1 VRKSAFVI
9 IFTLILVSLL
19 HIGLVNADSVI
30 YIKAD
35 GSIVPSTAP
44 IERDGDVYSFT
55 DRIFN
60 QTIVVERSNIVI
72 DGAGFKLEGYRE
84 GLEHFEFGSKVMT
97 ERGLHVIGVSNV
109 TIQNME
115 LQNFELGIC
124 IENSSD
130 CVITSST
137 LTNDVKSLYYWY
149 SNGFNL
155 KNSSNC
161 LIGNNT
167 IINSCMVFK
176 GSSNN
181 IISNNTLHG
190 GVVDL
195 SLSYNNTFTENRI
208 YDGNFE
214 AGGYLGFKEMKD
226 YMNSID
232 TSNQVNDAPVYYLV
246 NQTNLTIDSN
256 TTSQIGALV
265 LVNCDNI
272 TIKDA
277 TIMQG
282 MPTVM
287 FAFTTNSALIN
298 CSVID
303 YQNHNGIVLR
313 NSANNLI
320 SNNNITSYGG
330 WSQHIG
336 LHAPHSFNNTIS
348 DNFVAGS
355 WWWGITSG
363 SFDVIS
369 GNIITQ
375 AETGLLIS
383 EFGNTVFDNEVYST
397 RMQISKGV
405 FADSGEGMQVS
416 GANHQIFRNTFRNNG
431 LAIEDLGS
439 NITYYQNNFINNTK
453 TVEVKNR
460 MMNNWDNGTMGN
472 YWSDYADRYPNAKEK
487 GSSGI
492 WDTPYIIDENN
503 QDNYPLMNPTAFPET
518 PDATPPTISIVS
530 PENKTYSTNTLNLS
544 IHSSSYLRLFGV
556 QYSVDGGS
564 FRNVHHPIPPDY
576 HPPVSC
582 DYNTVLDLEDGPHL
596 ILAKAN
602 VWSGITYAN
611 ASFTIDT
618 TSPDILVLSPE
629 NKTYDTA
636 DIPLNFTV
644 NELVSQITYS
654 LDGQENVAIDG
665 NATLTEL
672 SDGSH
677 SLIVYATD
685 TVGNTGASE
694 TVHFSIEAP
703 PPEPKKSEP
712 FPITWI
718 AAATA
723 IIAIAGAI
731 LLIYFR
737 KTKRP

>member
-1 VRKSAFVI
+1 M
-9 IFTLILVSLL
+9 FTLILVSLL
-19 HIGLVNADSVI
+19 HIGLVKADSVI

-60 QTIVVERSNIVI
+60 QTIVVEQSNIVI
-72 DGAGFKLEGYRE
+72 DGAGFKLEGYTIPYSD
-84 GLEHFEFGSKVMT
+84 LSVGSWFIT

-115 LQNFELGIC
+115 LQNFKFGIY

-130 CVITSST
+130 CVVTSST
-137 LTNDVKSLYYWY
+137 LTNDVKSLNPWY
-149 SNGFNL
+149 SDGLNL

-161 LIGNNT
+161 LIVNNT
-167 IINSCMVFK
+167 IINSCMVFD

-181 IISNNTLHG
+181 AISNNTLHG
-190 GVVDL
+190 GSVEL
-195 SLSYNNTFTENRI
+195 YLSYNNTFTENRI
-208 YDGNFE
+208 YDGNFK
-214 AGGYLGFKEMKD
+214 AKHRYLLPRIEMKD

-232 TSNQVNDAPVYYLV
+232 TSNQVNDAPVYFLI

-256 TTSQIGALV
+256 TTSQIGTLV

-282 MPTVM
+282 LPTVM
-287 FAFTTNSALIN
+287 FAYTTNSALIN

-303 YQNHNGIVLR
+303 YRNHNGIELR
-313 NSANNLI
+313 NSTNNLI

-336 LHAPHSFNNTIS
+336 LHAPYSFNNTIS
-348 DNFVAGS
+348 DNVVTGS

-383 EFGNTVFDNEVYST
+383 EYGNTVFDNQVYST
-397 RMQISKGV
+397 RMHVSKGV

-416 GANHQIFRNTFRNNG
+416 GSNHQIFRNTFRNNG
-431 LAIEDLGS
+431 LAIEDFGS

-453 TVEVKNR
+453 TIKVQNR
-460 MMNNWDNGTMGN
+460 KINNWDNGTTGN
-472 YWSDYADRYPNAKEK
+472 YWSDYTDRYPNATELD
-487 GSSGI
+487 GSGI

-518 PDATPPTISIVS
+518 PEATPPTISIVS
-530 PENKTYSTNTLNLS
+530 PENKTYNTNTINLS

-564 FRNVHHPIPPDY
+564 FRNVPHPIPPDY
-576 HPPVSC
+576 HPPVSY
-582 DYNTVLDLEDGPHL
+582 DYNTVLDLEDGSHF

-602 VWSGITYAN
+602 VWSGIIYAN

-636 DIPLNFTV
+636 EIPLNFTV
-644 NELVSQITYS
+644 NELISQITYS
-654 LDGQENVAIDG
+654 LDGQDNVAIDG
-665 NATLTEL
+665 NTTLTEL

-685 TVGNTGASE
+685 TAGNTGASE
-694 TVHFSIEAP
+694 TVYFSIEVP
-703 PPEPKKSEP
+703 PPEPKTSEP

-723 IIAIAGAI
+723 IIAIVGAI
-731 LLIYFR
+731 LLVYLR
-737 KTKRP
+737 KTKRH